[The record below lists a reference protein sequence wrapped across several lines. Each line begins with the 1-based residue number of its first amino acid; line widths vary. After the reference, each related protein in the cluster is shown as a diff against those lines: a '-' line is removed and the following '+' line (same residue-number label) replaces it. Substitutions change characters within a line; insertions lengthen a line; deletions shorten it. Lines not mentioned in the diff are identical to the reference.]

1 MLCMGYKKMMN
12 LEQTLEF
19 YKKLNNP
26 RLSEKIFNQIFETQ
40 AQPKNQYEL
49 VYINSEIKIKEFD
62 SEEPI
67 LNLGVINIGD
77 TQFFTQLEIENQINM
92 IINKFIS
99 SNIISKYNLQK
110 QLYELYN
117 QEILNHIAPPDSEEL
132 KFNMINSF
140 YEKIDL
146 LITFST
152 IENCTYLKEI

>member
-1 MLCMGYKKMMN
+1 MMN

-26 RLSEKIFNQIFETQ
+26 RLSEQIFNQIFEIPTQ
-40 AQPKNQYEL
+40 RKNQYDL
-49 VYINSEIKIKEFD
+49 IYIDSEIKIKEFD

-67 LNLGVINIGD
+67 LNLGIINIDD
-77 TQFFTQLEIENQINM
+77 TQFFTQLEIENQINI

-110 QLYELYN
+110 QLCELYN
-117 QEILNHIAPPDSEEL
+117 QEILNHIVPPESEEL
-132 KFNMINSF
+132 QINMINSF
-140 YEKIDL
+140 YEKMDL
-146 LITFST
+146 LMTFST

>member
-1 MLCMGYKKMMN
+1 MLCIGYKKMMN

-110 QLYELYN
+110 QLCELYN
-117 QEILNHIAPPDSEEL
+117 QEILNLIAPPDSEEL

-140 YEKIDL
+140 YEKMDL

>member
-1 MLCMGYKKMMN
+1 MMN